1 MSESTLIFS
10 PVLHVSHLIYIEML
24 VHIRVEK
31 GFSSD
36 FFDGKSIPRR
46 GFHVEDL
53 PFLDVDEIIAVTD

>member
-1 MSESTLIFS
+1 
-10 PVLHVSHLIYIEML
+10 ML

-53 PFLDVDEIIAVTD
+53 PFLDVDEIIAVTDWNVR